1 MSIGNNIR
9 NLRELKN
16 LTQTHMAEA
25 LNMSVSGYG
34 KIERD
39 ETEIT
44 IARLKEI
51 AKVLEVDYSQ
61 VLEFDKSNVFNIH
74 DNHHTNGIGIIQ
86 NQQVNQE
93 SKLEEL
99 LQQVIKDNQDFKQ
112 QILEIMKVN
121 KK

>member
-61 VLEFDKSNVFNIH
+61 VLEFDKSNVFNIY
-74 DNHHTNGIGIIQ
+74 NNKNANGIVQ
-86 NQQVNQE
+86 NQQINHDE
-93 SKLEEL
+93 NLSDL
-99 LQQVIKDNQDFKQ
+99 LKQVIQDNQDFKQ
-112 QILEIMKVN
+112 QILEIMKGN